1 MAHVP
6 EKELTEN
13 PQPNRPLMVPEGSND
28 KLGIWLFLGGEVILF
43 TALILTFVLAR
54 IQHADNYGEFKD
66 HLDITLVG
74 INTFILVASSY
85 LVVRGLE
92 AIRHG
97 NQSGLRN
104 NLLGVLV
111 LGALFLAGQ
120 AYEWAELFH
129 AGISVDHTFGAPF
142 FTVTGIHGTHVL
154 IGLVIGAFVL
164 MNALGDAYSSKHY
177 EGVENFGLYWHFV
190 DVVWIILFTLI
201 YLY

>member
-1 MAHVP
+1 MAQIP
-6 EKELTEN
+6 EE
-13 PQPNRPLMVPEGSND
+13 RPLVVPEGEND
-28 KLGIWLFLGGEVILF
+28 KLGVWLFLGGEVILF

-54 IQHADNYGEFKD
+54 IQHVDEYGEFKE

-74 INTFILVASSY
+74 VNTFILVASSY

-92 AIRHG
+92 AIQHG

-111 LGALFLAGQ
+111 LGALFVAGQ
-120 AYEWAELFH
+120 AYEWAELFK
-129 AGISVDHTFGAPF
+129 ADITVDHTFGAPF
-142 FTVTGIHGTHVL
+142 YTVTGVHGTHVL
-154 IGLVIGAFVL
+154 LGLVIGAFVL
-164 MNALGDAYSSKHY
+164 MQALANGYSHRSY
-177 EGVENFGLYWHFV
+177 AGVENFGLYWHFV